1 MFLLILKLSY
11 LSEQQYYFKHRL
23 NLFSRGLEKMNHKDT
38 RPNSGKKAIL
48 YTTISVFILFFLII
62 VWASFSAKKGEKEI
76 SNEVSKQRM
85 SVNLEKD
92 QTLETGKN
100 RYKLKISGFKNVA
113 KMSIRIN
120 CENTVSHKDPL
131 SKCNKTIEKETQGK
145 ESLEYFV
152 TFNISDFSKQENNKI
167 EVLVTNQDRGA
178 ESVDKVIAIN
188 GEPYYYGKAEIS
200 FSKEEPNNNLYLT
213 NARYE
218 KIAIGANIDN
228 LSNIYDIRKACEK
241 YSDSDS
247 SIGKS
252 QMYRCKY
259 EGKYAHF
266 HFINGSLSSKDVL
279 NY

>member
-1 MFLLILKLSY
+1 
-11 LSEQQYYFKHRL
+11 
-23 NLFSRGLEKMNHKDT
+23 MNHKDT

-76 SNEVSKQRM
+76 SNEVSKQRI
-85 SVNLEKD
+85 SVNLDKD

-113 KMSIRIN
+113 KMSVRIN
-120 CENTVSHKDPL
+120 CENTVSHKSPL
-131 SKCNKTIEKETQGK
+131 SECNKTTEKETQGK

-247 SIGKS
+247 AIGKS

>member
-1 MFLLILKLSY
+1 
-11 LSEQQYYFKHRL
+11 
-23 NLFSRGLEKMNHKDT
+23 MNHKDT
-38 RPNSGKKAIL
+38 RLNSGKKAIL

-62 VWASFSAKKGEKEI
+62 VWASFSAKKGEKEVN
-76 SNEVSKQRM
+76 NEVSKQRI

-113 KMSIRIN
+113 KMSVRIN
-120 CENTVSHKDPL
+120 CENTVSHKSPL
-131 SKCNKTIEKETQGK
+131 SECNKTTEKETQGK

-228 LSNIYDIRKACEK
+228 LSNIYDIKKACEK

-247 SIGKS
+247 AIGKS

>member
-1 MFLLILKLSY
+1 MNQK
-11 LSEQQYYFKHRL
+11 KTRL
-23 NLFSRGLEKMNHKDT
+23 NSD
-38 RPNSGKKAIL
+38 KKAIL
-48 YTTISVFILFFLII
+48 YTIISVFILFFIII
-62 VWASFSAKKGEKEI
+62 VWAGSSAKKGNKEI
-76 SNEVSKQRM
+76 SNEVSKQKI
-85 SVNLEKD
+85 SVALEKD

-145 ESLEYFV
+145 ESLEDFV
-152 TFNISDFSKQENNKI
+152 TFNISDFSQQENNKI
-167 EVLVTNQDRGA
+167 EVSATNQNLGA
-178 ESVDKVIAIN
+178 ESVDKIIAIN

-218 KIAIGANIDN
+218 KIALGANIDN
-228 LSNIYDIRKACEK
+228 LSNIYDIKKACEK

-266 HFINGSLSSKDVL
+266 HFVNGLLSSKDVL